1 MKGDKKGHLSS
12 NRGVAPDRRMAKIAT
27 VLIRVGLAVALAL
40 SLLAAPL
47 SLLHRTGGECMSAT
61 VSRDRCQRSP
71 GSAIMAPD
79 SRDERKI

>member
-1 MKGDKKGHLSS
+1 
-12 NRGVAPDRRMAKIAT
+12 MAKIAT

>member
-47 SLLHRTGGECMSAT
+47 SLLPGTRESA
-61 VSRDRCQRSP
+61 
-71 GSAIMAPD
+71 
-79 SRDERKI
+79 